1 MKIQEIHLW
10 APLCLV
16 FYIGAIHG
24 QTAPYPTNADQFNPS
39 GHIVNCGH
47 LFDGPSYYI
56 KQLENKSLDN
66 MFSLTKEQKREIGKA
81 NYEQVLKKYKLMDD
95 FRYKESVLQ
104 TFANIKNTAHSPTKF
119 KLHVI
124 ASTDINAFT
133 MIGGHIYLTSGL
145 LDYIDSMDELAFILG
160 HEIGHHE
167 KLHLERKIKKIMATS
182 SFFGKTG
189 VEDFTKIAVDLNNKF
204 SAPFDQINEYESDE
218 YGFEI
223 AKNAGYDV
231 NRFADFFK
239 KLEKNENKSILTK
252 LNSTHPFSSD
262 RIRCLENYIAN

>member
-1 MKIQEIHLW
+1 MKIPNSTFWVSVFIV
-10 APLCLV
+10 LCSNP
-16 FYIGAIHG
+16 A
-24 QTAPYPTNADQFNPS
+24 NAQMDSS
-39 GHIVNCGH
+39 GSSSYQSDLNGDIVNCGH

-66 MFSLTKEQKREIGKA
+66 MFSLTKEQKRAIGKA
-81 NYEQVLKKYKLMDD
+81 NYEKTLKKYKLLND
-95 FRYKESVLQ
+95 FQHKESVLQ
-104 TFANIKNTAHSPTKF
+104 TFANIKNAAHASTKF

-218 YGFEI
+218 YGFEV

-239 KLEKNENKSILTK
+239 KLEKNEDRSILTK

-262 RIRCLENYIAN
+262 RIKCLENYIAN